1 MPRCTPNPLRCLAVS
16 LVPSLTLSPSLI
28 IVSTRVNPR
37 RLSRTQNP
45 APAPESTFKW
55 GGRRGEEGKKN
66 TWNLPPR
73 TRPLPPFL
81 SPSFSS
87 SPSLTLNGGGAS
99 GGGARVSISEVGR
112 HEWGQFENRSWNKYF
127 SWDDAAGINQPPPQ
141 CFPPLV
147 ITPTLPV
154 SLPLILSGSSSPY
167 PPPQQHMPPS
177 APARMP
183 LFIVI
188 LLISCFFPPLNKNTP
203 SGRVCVCFKF
213 ILPGCL
219 KINSKTTEMYNKS
232 REEQQDHPTL
242 FWGGG
247 WTNSGAPSL
256 RTTTGKG
263 DTLTED

>member
-1 MPRCTPNPLRCLAVS
+1 MS

-37 RLSRTQNP
+37 RLSHTQNP

-55 GGRRGEEGKKN
+55 GGRRGRKERKTHG
-66 TWNLPPR
+66 TYRHGWGLCLPFC
-73 TRPLPPFL
+73 LLPFL
-81 SPSFSS
+81 PH
-87 SPSLTLNGGGAS
+87 LHWLWMVEVLAV

-177 APARMP
+177 ASARMP

-203 SGRVCVCFKF
+203 SGCVCVCFKF

-219 KINSKTTEMYNKS
+219 KINSQTTEMYNKS

-242 FWGGG
+242 FWGG
-247 WTNSGAPSL
+247 
-256 RTTTGKG
+256 RRV
-263 DTLTED
+263 DQ